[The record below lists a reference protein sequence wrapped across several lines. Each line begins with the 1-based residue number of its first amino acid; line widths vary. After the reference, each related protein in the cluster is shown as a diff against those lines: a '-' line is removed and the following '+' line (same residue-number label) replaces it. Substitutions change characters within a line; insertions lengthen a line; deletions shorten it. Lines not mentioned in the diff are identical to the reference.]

1 MKQTPSALHIRG
13 DRCRLESYATARKM
27 ILRRK
32 LMVSPAFKW
41 L

>member
-1 MKQTPSALHIRG
+1 MKHTPSARHIG
-13 DRCRLESYATARKM
+13 GGRCRLESYATARKVTS
-27 ILRRK
+27 RRK